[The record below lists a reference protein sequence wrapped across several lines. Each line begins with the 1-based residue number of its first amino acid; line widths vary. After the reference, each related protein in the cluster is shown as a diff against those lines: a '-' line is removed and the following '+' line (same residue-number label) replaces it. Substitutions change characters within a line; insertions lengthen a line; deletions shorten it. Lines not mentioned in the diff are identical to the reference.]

1 MNLRTLT
8 LSTALLALTAA
19 PASAMPNGD
28 YQTTLKLGARTLVG
42 QCGFTADPWPDLG
55 GTLECINLHVVG
67 GTCVALVNATIPDP
81 NEPFTLFFDVSGGN
95 CGIPSSGYETSLGG
109 NVDWTPADGAPA
121 PQPTISGFMN
131 SVSPNGTFTF
141 KYLP

>member
-8 LSTALLALTAA
+8 LSTALVALAT

-67 GTCVALVNATIPDP
+67 GTCVAQVNATIPDP
-81 NEPFTLFFDVSGGN
+81 NQEFTLFFDVSGGN
-95 CGIPSSGYETSLGG
+95 CGVASNGYRAGLSG
-109 NVDWTPADGAPA
+109 NVNWTPANGAPP
-121 PQPTISGFMN
+121 PQPTIDGIMDS
-131 SVSPNGTFTF
+131 SPSGTFVF
-141 KYLP
+141 KYLR